1 MNNQPQQ
8 IGVNANADDLK
19 GRFSNA
25 AQVSHQDDHFILD
38 FFVAAL
44 PAGQLVSRV
53 IVTPRH
59 MKALEKAISEQLK
72 NYEAQFGKIDA
83 SEEKSVG
90 FKTS

>member
-8 IGVNANADDLK
+8 IGMNASVDDLK

-59 MKALEKAISEQLK
+59 MKSLEKAISEQLK
-72 NYEAQFGKIDA
+72 KYEDQFGKIDP
-83 SEEKSVG
+83 SEEKSIG
-90 FKTS
+90 FRTS